1 MRALVALVL
10 LSAAGPALATPP
22 VDVPIEVPDEVKA
35 AMTVLTNGKGRFYA
49 AADNR
54 LNAPKG
60 SDKIDRRNF
69 IFVGDGKTFRR
80 MRPERGGVRGGD
92 MYYYFLWDP
101 RVEGH
106 DKVGVYLNEKKYGV
120 YCGELKETLTRLA
133 PADEKAAVAQATF
146 VEGSMGRAEYA
157 LARDDRGVYY
167 YVDRSLALSADF
179 RLYVGPRGGMKLQKM
194 KNVVRDSAG
203 DVFASKSGE
212 LRLVLDNKEG
222 GKQEG
227 TWVRGKKRTPL
238 IVLPL
243 DDNEGLIYN
252 ELGIYV
258 GVPIGSPCDQLGG
271 P

>member
-1 MRALVALVL
+1 MRALLALVL
-10 LSAAGPALATPP
+10 VSAAGPALATPP
-22 VDVPIEVPDEVKA
+22 ADVPFDVPEEVKA
-35 AMTVLTNGKGRFYA
+35 VMTVLTDGKGRFWA

-54 LNAPKG
+54 LNRPAA

-69 IFVGDGKTFRR
+69 VFVGDGKTFRR
-80 MRPERGGVRGGD
+80 MRPERGGVRGPD
-92 MYYYFLWDP
+92 MFYYFLWDP

-106 DKVGVYLNEKKYGV
+106 DKVGVFLNEGKYGV
-120 YCGELKETLTRLA
+120 YCGEHRQALTRLSA
-133 PADEKAAVAQATF
+133 ADEKATLAQATF
-146 VEGSMGRAEYA
+146 VEGPMARAEYA

-167 YVDRSLALSADF
+167 YVDRSLSLSADF
-179 RLYVGPRGGMKLQKM
+179 RLFVGPRGGMKPQKM

-203 DVFASKSGE
+203 DVFASRTGE
-212 LRLVLDNKEG
+212 LRLVLDKKEG

-227 TWVRGKKRTPL
+227 TWVRGRKRTPL

-252 ELGIYV
+252 ELGVYV
-258 GVPIGSPCDQLGG
+258 GVPYGSPCDQLGG